1 MEPLSVEWLCRK
13 CHMGRHRE
21 ERTKPPVSSRM
32 GRAINFR
39 LDAEVDEK
47 LEAARRGMGLDRSSF
62 CRMILSERLNADAR
76 MSA

>member
-1 MEPLSVEWLCRK
+1 MPK
-13 CHMGRHRE
+13 TK
-21 ERTKPPVSSRM
+21 RTPKPPARPGW